1 MWKIF
6 LFYNNVIN
14 FRFLLTLPQDYNI
27 EWTHRILW
35 PLGLLQILHEG
46 GGVVPAGPEDPHTV
60 HCSEGVREDF
70 RGMYPDTMCPLPG
83 CAEEDTLSHVL
94 VCQVLTQLRG
104 TATPRPFTRYSC

>member
-14 FRFLLTLPQDYNI
+14 FRFLLTLPQDFNI
-27 EWTHRILW
+27 EWTQRILW

-60 HCSEGVREDF
+60 HCSEGGEGGLQGDV
-70 RGMYPDTMCPLPG
+70 P
-83 CAEEDTLSHVL
+83 
-94 VCQVLTQLRG
+94 
-104 TATPRPFTRYSC
+104 

>member
-60 HCSEGVREDF
+60 
-70 RGMYPDTMCPLPG
+70 RG
-83 CAEEDTLSHVL
+83 
-94 VCQVLTQLRG
+94 
-104 TATPRPFTRYSC
+104 